1 MSRKGNCLGNACV
14 ESFFDSLKNKWI
26 GDKIYEGLE
35 AGKRDVFKIK
45 VFYDRQRSM
54 HHWVM

>member
-1 MSRKGNCLGNACV
+1 LGNACV